1 MKIIKATI
9 TTIIIAANA
18 IAAVAMITCA
28 YASTIH
34 PAEYPSCSY
43 LGMLLPAT
51 IFINL
56 GFILLWL
63 FIKKFW
69 TIISIASLIICYMP
83 IRDYCPVNIMQDT
96 PSENSLKL
104 LSYNVMGFGSK
115 NSGWED
121 NAILHYL
128 TNSGADIICLQE
140 AYNISNTQIQDI
152 LHEHYPYISICKTA
166 ESHLAVVSRL
176 PIVDTLDIDFP
187 ESTNHCCMFKVKTD
201 NGDTIAIFNT
211 HLESYHLTATDRDTY
226 DDMLREAAGRKE
238 HTDTL
243 ANGEGWD
250 QAFFTLTD
258 KLEKA
263 NVTRSHQADTLAGV
277 INQTREKYI
286 IVCGDFNDTPL
297 SYTHRTLTQNLNDAY
312 TMTGNGP
319 GISYNKNHM
328 YFRIDNILITPNITP
343 YSAKVDNSI
352 KESDHY
358 PIFCYIELQ

>member
-1 MKIIKATI
+1 MKLIK
-9 TTIIIAANA
+9 TTIITIIIIANA
-18 IAAVAMITCA
+18 IAAIAMITCA

-51 IFINL
+51 ILINL

-63 FIKKFW
+63 FIKRFW
-69 TIISIASLIICYMP
+69 TLISIAALIICYSP
-83 IRDYCPVNIMQDT
+83 IRDYCPINIMQKDS
-96 PSENSLKL
+96 PAQSLKF
-104 LSYNVMGFGSK
+104 LSYNVMGFGNK
-115 NSGWED
+115 TNGWED
-121 NAILHYL
+121 NAVLDYL
-128 TNSGADIICLQE
+128 LNSNADVICLQE
-140 AYNISNTQIQDI
+140 AYTISNTQIQEI
-152 LHEHYPYISICKTA
+152 LRQRYQYIGICETKD
-166 ESHLAVVSRL
+166 SHLAVVSRL
-176 PIVDTLDIDFP
+176 PIVGTQDVDFP
-187 ESTNHCCMFKVKTD
+187 ESTNHCCMFKLLTSQ
-201 NGDTIAIFNT
+201 GDTIAVFNA
-211 HLESYHLTATDRDTY
+211 HLESYHLSASDRDTY

-263 NVTRSHQADTLAGV
+263 NVTRSHQADTLAQI
-277 INQTREKYI
+277 INQTTSKYI
-286 IVCGDFNDTPL
+286 VLCGDFNDTPL

-358 PIFCYIELQ
+358 PIFCYLELQ